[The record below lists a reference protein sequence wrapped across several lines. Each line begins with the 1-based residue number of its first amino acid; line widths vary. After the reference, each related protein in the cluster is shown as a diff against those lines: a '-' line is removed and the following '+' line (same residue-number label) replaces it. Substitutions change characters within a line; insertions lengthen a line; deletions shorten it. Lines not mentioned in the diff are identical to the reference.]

1 MAIELTRLAFG
12 LLLLIF
18 HRPVA
23 DCMLRQEQALAL
35 LLRQHGVSLPG
46 TLQAETAHNIYFLIG
61 AFVVL
66 FQLARI
72 WLALP

>member
-1 MAIELTRLAFG
+1 MAIELTRLAVG

-18 HRPVA
+18 HRPIA
-23 DCMLRQEQALAL
+23 DCMLRQERALAL
-35 LLRQHGVSLPG
+35 LLRQRGVSLPG